1 MNHNVLICEIREIR
15 GQKLFPAPPGILED
29 PHPFVFRASVTLSCV
44 VAKSGVVVFR
54 PKGPAVHIAW
64 PSGPGK
70 AVRGPA
76 PPGQAIR
83 TDGPLGRKLS

>member
-1 MNHNVLICEIREIR
+1 MRICEIREIR
-15 GQKLFPAPPGILED
+15 GQKLFPALPGILED

-64 PSGPGK
+64 PCGPGK
-70 AVRGPA
+70 TPQNDLSGP
-76 PPGQAIR
+76 
-83 TDGPLGRKLS
+83 TGRQFALVPAE